1 MRITLWGTRGAITTP
16 GPEKLGHGANTA
28 CVTITDGDRM
38 LILDAGIGIIPLSE
52 RLMATK
58 RPKDHLHLYLL
69 LSHLHWDH
77 VIGLPFFIPVFL
89 PSTTLEI
96 YGRCAKEIEAA
107 TERLFTSTYSPI
119 KGTKNLGATLS
130 YRDVEPDANDIS
142 GFRVTHTT
150 LQHPSDSLAYR
161 IESGGH
167 VVVYATDHEAGNDA
181 RNDALI
187 ELARGADILIHDA
200 QWTEPEQEQFQGFG
214 HSSWKQAVNNGLAAG
229 VKTLVL
235 FHHHPHHDDTVL
247 DDIANQA
254 AAHAGD
260 RLEVLAARDGMLLEP

>member
-16 GPEKLGHGANTA
+16 GPSKLEHGANTA

-96 YGRCAKEIEAA
+96 YGRSTQEVEAA

-119 KGTKNLGATLS
+119 KGTENLGATLI
-130 YRDVEPDANDIS
+130 YRAVEPNTNDIG
-142 GFRVTHTT
+142 GFRVTHST
-150 LQHPSDSLAYR
+150 LRHPADSLAYR
-161 IESGGH
+161 IESGDQA
-167 VVVYATDHEAGNDA
+167 VVYATDHEAGDA
-181 RNDALI
+181 ASDNALI
-187 ELARGADILIHDA
+187 DLARGADILIHDA
-200 QWTEPEQEQFQGFG
+200 QWTVSEQGQYEGFG
-214 HSSWKQAVNNGLAAG
+214 HSSWKQAVDNGLAAG

-235 FHHHPHHDDTVL
+235 FHHHPHHDDQL
-247 DDIANQA
+247 LNDIASQA
-254 AAHAGD
+254 TAHAGD
-260 RLEVLAARDGMLLEP
+260 ALEVLVARDNMVLEP

>member
-16 GPEKLGHGANTA
+16 GPTKVRYGANTS
-28 CVTITDGDRM
+28 CVTITEGDRM

-58 RPKDHLHLYLL
+58 KPKDQLHLHLL

-96 YGRCAKEIEAA
+96 HGRCTEEIEAA

-119 KGTKNLGATLS
+119 KGTKNLGATLV
-130 YRDVEPDANDIS
+130 YRAVESHTNDIG
-142 GFRVTHTT
+142 GFTVTHTV
-150 LQHPSDSLAYR
+150 LRHPSEALAYR
-161 IESGGH
+161 IAFGEQS
-167 VVVYATDHEAGNDA
+167 VVYATDHEAGDEAHDN
-181 RNDALI
+181 ALV
-187 ELARGADILIHDA
+187 ELSRGADVLIHDA
-200 QWTEPEQEQFQGFG
+200 QWTVPEQERFEGFG
-214 HSSWKQAVNNGLAAG
+214 HSSWKQAVDNGLAAG

-235 FHHHPHHDDTVL
+235 FHHHPHHDDEVL
-247 DDIANQA
+247 EEIAREA
-254 AAHAGD
+254 TAYAGD
-260 RLEVLAARDGMLLEP
+260 ALEVLVARDGMLIEP

>member
-16 GPEKLGHGANTA
+16 GPSKLGYGANTA
-28 CVTITDGDRM
+28 CVTVAEDDRM
-38 LILDAGIGIIPLSE
+38 IILDAGIGIIPLSE

-58 RPKDHLHLYLL
+58 KPKDRLHLHLL

-96 YGRCAKEIEAA
+96 HGRCAEEIESA

-119 KGTKNLGATLS
+119 KGTKNLGATLV
-130 YRDVEPDANDIS
+130 YRAVESEITDIG
-142 GFRVTHTT
+142 GFQVSHTV

-161 IESGGH
+161 VQSGEH
-167 VVVYATDHEAGNDA
+167 SVVYATDHEAGDTPA
-181 RNDALI
+181 DEALI

-200 QWTEPEQEQFQGFG
+200 QWTVPEQERYHGFG
-214 HSSWKQAVNNGLAAG
+214 HSSWREAVQNALAAD

-235 FHHHPHHDDTVL
+235 FHHHPHHDDAVL
-247 DDIANQA
+247 NDIANQA
-254 AAHAGD
+254 SALAGD
-260 RLEVLAARDGMLLEP
+260 KLEVLVARDGMLLEP